1 MNTSLFDV
9 SLLSPIL
16 EENKIDSNLTNCYLF
31 FLFFLQRCQF
41 VANTIK
47 LVIPDYEKSLT
58 ISIKYC
64 LTHELDYSSII
75 KKIIEFRKEF
85 DKTELITEILKF
97 IKSSIDDKSTKS
109 ESSISNLQ
117 LVKIDNTNKTK
128 LQSILLRFT
137 SLKELLLQIENNLGE
152 LESFENYDGF
162 RMNQKKLRLEK
173 ELSKLEE
180 SWSKNPVK
188 NQELYNLLKNWFDI

>member
-64 LTHELDYSSII
+64 LIHELDYSSII

>member
-64 LTHELDYSSII
+64 LTHELDYSLII

-109 ESSISNLQ
+109 KSSISNLQ
-117 LVKIDNTNKTK
+117 IVKIDNTNKTK

-162 RMNQKKLRLEK
+162 RMNQKKLRLEI